1 MKLIPEFHQIDLML
15 ACIGGHF
22 TMDPTR
28 AALAVEW
35 VKPKQVMPMHF
46 GTYPLLAG
54 SPTQFKE
61 ALDRR
66 GLGARMIEMKPGETR
81 RF

>member
-1 MKLIPEFHQIDLML
+1 
-15 ACIGGHF
+15 
-22 TMDPTR
+22 MDPTR